1 MEVLLEVR
9 RNIEVIKSWQYQN
22 IEELGPDPRDI
33 FNNFMFVAS
42 GWRNAYFVLRSLR
55 QLRMIN
61 MSSSPAIV
69 DLKPPPSSDALKR
82 KEDHRQWFK
91 SHKRRKV
98 NQNEEKNPV
107 QDISNEDVLS
117 ADIRALLANYP
128 TVQEFPEAHANDEI
142 KKETP
147 SVSELEVSELSS
159 TGDGLA
165 YDEVSGHVC
174 VIPFAIP
181 GDKVR
186 AKVFKKFNQHRYAL
200 ADFVEIINPS
210 PNRDDSLI
218 KCQYFAKCGGCQ
230 FQMMSYEK
238 QLEHK
243 RRVVEKAFKN
253 FSSLSSSEVPQIGE
267 TIGSPKEYE
276 YRTKLT
282 PHFDGPPGGRRE
294 RRNGRKPKWEE
305 VPPIGFMKK
314 NTRQT
319 LDIEDCPI
327 GTNAVRIGLKQE
339 RARIAR
345 DIQQYQ
351 RGATILS
358 RESTTRTSCDGDRG
372 TQATDD
378 HGKPN
383 HIVEKVGNWIY
394 DRTFITSQTAAST
407 EYVDDF
413 IFENAAGTF
422 FQNNN
427 SILPTFISY
436 ILEHIL
442 PPDNDKRD
450 KPISNLIDAYCGS
463 GLFTI
468 TLSSLFKRSIG
479 IDIADSSIK
488 YAKRN
493 AELNKLPESQAQFIS
508 ADAANIFGSVQDLPA
523 DETVVVIDPPRKGC
537 DETFLNLLLKYRPER
552 IVYVS
557 CNVHTQARDVGM
569 LVRGKVGPQEDGLRE
584 GPYEIESLR
593 GFDFFPQTGHVEG
606 VAVLRKRSPGHTV
619 S

>member
-1 MEVLLEVR
+1 MM
-9 RNIEVIKSWQYQN
+9 S
-22 IEELGPDPRDI
+22 
-33 FNNFMFVAS
+33 
-42 GWRNAYFVLRSLR
+42 
-55 QLRMIN
+55 
-61 MSSSPAIV
+61 MSSSAAAI
-69 DLKPPPSSDALKR
+69 DWKAPPSSDTSKR
-82 KEDHRQWFK
+82 KQDHRQWFK

-98 NQNEEKNPV
+98 DQTEEKKPV
-107 QDISNEDVLS
+107 QDISNEDVLL
-117 ADIRALLANYP
+117 ADVRALLAKHP
-128 TVQEFPEAHANDEI
+128 KSQDSPEATANDNI
-142 KKETP
+142 IKETP
-147 SVSELEVSELSS
+147 TVSELEVSELSS

-165 YDEVSGHVC
+165 YDIVSGHVC

-186 AKVFKKFNQHRYAL
+186 AKVFKKFKQHRYSL
-200 ADFVEIINPS
+200 ADFVEVIRPS
-210 PNRDDSLI
+210 TDRDESLV
-218 KCQYFAKCGGCQ
+218 KCQYFARCGGCQ

-243 RRVVEKAFKN
+243 RKIVEKAFRN
-253 FSSLSSSEVPQIGE
+253 FSSLSIGEVPQIGE

-294 RRNGRKPKWEE
+294 RRHGRKPQWEE
-305 VPPIGFMKK
+305 IPPIGFMKK
-314 NTRQT
+314 NTRHT

-327 GTNAVRIGLKQE
+327 GTDAVRLGLKKE
-339 RARIAR
+339 RARITKE
-345 DIQQYQ
+345 IQEYQ
-351 RGATILS
+351 RGATLLL
-358 RESTTRTSCDGDRG
+358 RESTTRTPCDKLEGF
-372 TQATDD
+372 QAPDEHND
-378 HGKPN
+378 LN
-383 HIVEKVGNWIY
+383 RILEKVGNWTY
-394 DRTFITSQTAAST
+394 ARTFITSQTATST

-413 IFENAAGTF
+413 IFENPAGAF

-427 SILPTFISY
+427 SILPTFVSY
-436 ILEHIL
+436 IREHIL
-442 PPDNDKRD
+442 PLDNDKRD

-493 AELNKLPESQAQFIS
+493 AELNKLPESQAKFIS
-508 ADAANIFGSVQDLPA
+508 ADASNIFGSVEDLPPE
-523 DETVVVIDPPRKGC
+523 ETVVVIDPPRKGC
-537 DETFLNLLLKYRPER
+537 DETFLNLLLKYGPET

-569 LVRGKVGPQEDGLRE
+569 LVRGRVGSRQE

-606 VAVLRKRSPGHTV
+606 VAVLRKKPLGQTIGERDAV
-619 S
+619 EI